1 MRALDATASPAP
13 LRAGGLARLLPAA
26 AVALVAALAAVSI
39 FVGAAGV
46 GVGSLWNDPAALDL
60 VLQSRAPRTAA
71 LILAGAST
79 AIAGMIMQILAQN
92 RFVEPS
98 TVGAV
103 ESATLGL
110 LLATLYAPGAPV
122 LVRMAAAAAASLAGT
137 ALFLRILR
145 LVPLRSPL
153 IAPLIGIALAGVI
166 GSLASFIAWRTDL
179 MQALHAWM
187 TGDFSMVMSGRYE
200 LLWASAAL
208 TLVAWIAADRFSV
221 AGLGEDAATAL
232 GLNHRRV
239 MALGLAIVAGVT
251 ASVVVTVGVIPFLGL
266 VAPNVVSLAMGDNLR
281 RALPAVAL
289 LGAGLTLACDI
300 VGRIVVHPYELPI
313 GVTMGVLGAIVFL
326 HLLLRRGGRVG

>member
-1 MRALDATASPAP
+1 
-13 LRAGGLARLLPAA
+13 
-26 AVALVAALAAVSI
+26 
-39 FVGAAGV
+39 
-46 GVGSLWNDPAALDL
+46 
-60 VLQSRAPRTAA
+60 
-71 LILAGAST
+71 
-79 AIAGMIMQILAQN
+79 
-92 RFVEPS
+92 
-98 TVGAV
+98 
-103 ESATLGL
+103 
-110 LLATLYAPGAPV
+110 
-122 LVRMAAAAAASLAGT
+122 
-137 ALFLRILR
+137 
-145 LVPLRSPL
+145 
-153 IAPLIGIALAGVI
+153 
-166 GSLASFIAWRTDL
+166 
-179 MQALHAWM
+179 
-187 TGDFSMVMSGRYE
+187 MVMSGRYE